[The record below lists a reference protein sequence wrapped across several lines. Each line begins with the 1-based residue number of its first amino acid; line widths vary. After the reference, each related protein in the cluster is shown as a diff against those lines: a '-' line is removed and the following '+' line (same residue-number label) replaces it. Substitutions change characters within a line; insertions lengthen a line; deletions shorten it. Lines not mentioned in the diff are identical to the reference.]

1 MTDDAKSNEGAHHR
15 PDAAVPDRLG
25 AARGV
30 LADIAHHSALEA
42 QAACRTV
49 LELGE
54 DPDERKDARGLL
66 NFLTRDRE
74 IDR

>member
-1 MTDDAKSNEGAHHR
+1 MTDEADHTEDAHPR
-15 PDAAVPDRLG
+15 PDAAAPERLG

-30 LADIAHHSALEA
+30 LADIAHHSAREV
-42 QAACRTV
+42 QAACRVV

-54 DPDERKDARGLL
+54 DPDERKDAQGLL